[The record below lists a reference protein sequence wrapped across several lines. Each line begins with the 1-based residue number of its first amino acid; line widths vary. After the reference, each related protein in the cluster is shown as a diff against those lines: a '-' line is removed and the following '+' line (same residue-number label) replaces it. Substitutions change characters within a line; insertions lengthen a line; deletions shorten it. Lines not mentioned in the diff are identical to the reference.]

1 MVKNNAYELLVAHQ
15 VKPSLQRMAL
25 LDDLLQNRTHPTVDE
40 VYTRLYPKIPT
51 LSKTTVYNTLR
62 LFAEKGVAQMLTIE
76 EQRLRFD
83 ADMRPHAHFL
93 CKKCGKVYDL
103 FGAKHAADDSVETI
117 EGHQVLETQVYY
129 HGICKKCLLKENK
142 VAPLN

>member
-15 VKPSLQRMAL
+15 IKPSLQRMAL
-25 LDDLLQNRTHPTVDE
+25 LDDLLQNRTHPTVEE
-40 VYTRLYPKIPT
+40 VYGRLSPKIPT

-93 CKKCGKVYDL
+93 CKTCGKVYDL
-103 FGAKHAADDSVETI
+103 FGVEPIGDNPIELI
-117 EGHQVLETQVYY
+117 EGHRVLETQIYY
-129 HGICKKCLLKENK
+129 HGICKKCLLKKDKLN
-142 VAPLN
+142 PLN

>member
-40 VYTRLYPKIPT
+40 VYTRLSPKIPT

-62 LFAEKGVAQMLTIE
+62 LFAEKGVAQMLTLE
-76 EQRLRFD
+76 EQR
-83 ADMRPHAHFL
+83 
-93 CKKCGKVYDL
+93 
-103 FGAKHAADDSVETI
+103 
-117 EGHQVLETQVYY
+117 
-129 HGICKKCLLKENK
+129 
-142 VAPLN
+142 